1 MAKNLSGKVK
11 KIPSAQVTADR
22 YEFLELAAAEPDLGV
37 PYQNGYVLSS
47 TTNGQREWIATPTS
61 ISYIV
66 DYIGGGTSS
75 GPRADIIYDAGA
87 NGSTITSWNN
97 TIDAGASVASF

>member
-11 KIPSAQVTADR
+11 KIPSTNVSVDR
-22 YEFLELAAAEPDLGV
+22 YNFIELAETEPDLGT
-37 PYQNGYVLSS
+37 PEKNGYVL
-47 TTNGQREWIATPTS
+47 TS
-61 ISYIV
+61 LVDGTRIWKQPSESYIV

-75 GPRADIIYDAGA
+75 GPSADIIYDAGA

-97 TIDAGASVASF
+97 NIDAGASVVSF